1 MGIYRGPGGTG
12 DATQDGAS
20 QAVLSIQA
28 KDAAIAAQTAAETS
42 ASNASTSASDASTSA
57 TNASN
62 SATAAAASAIAA
74 AGYSI
79 PSQTGN
85 NNKYLKTDGTTAS
98 WDALDISTAD
108 ITGTLPLSNGGTGG
122 TTASTA
128 RTNLGLGTAA
138 TTASTDYAT
147 AAQGTTADSAYA
159 DRLKWDGGAT
169 GLVAATGRTSL
180 GVTATGAD
188 TTYAYRANNLS
199 DLASASTSRT
209 NLGLGTIAT
218 QAASAVAVTGGA
230 IDGTTVGTTTRSS
243 VKATTLDLGLSTQS
257 VAIGQGNASIMKNRI
272 INGAMVI
279 DQRNAGAS
287 LTITSSGYPV
297 DRFIAYGEAADGVF
311 TAQQTTTAPVGFA
324 NSTKITVTTADS
336 SIGATQ
342 RYLFG
347 QRVEGCNIAD
357 MNFGSA
363 NAKTFTFSFW
373 VNSSVTGTFG
383 GAFQNTGSVR
393 SYPFTYTI
401 SAANTWE
408 QKTITVAGD
417 TSGTWDTT
425 NGTGIQFW
433 FSIGAGSTYLGTPN
447 SWATA
452 NYLGASGQTNLIA
465 TNGATFYITGV
476 QLEVGSSAT
485 GFEYVNYQ
493 TSLANCQRYY
503 YKFLNNNGVGTGW
516 YGQATTSLSTT
527 RSIGSPITLPVPART
542 TPSVSFSNLNLVNVQ
557 GNTTYA
563 VTVANIYSGYSL
575 YGTSFAL
582 DLTTSGITAGTVYFF
597 YIADGGSVAYSME
610 L

>member
-1 MGIYRGPGGTG
+1 MTGALNMGSNKIT
-12 DATQDGAS
+12 
-20 QAVLSIQA
+20 AVTDPTNAQ
-28 KDAAIAAQTAAETS
+28 DAATKAYTDAAVS
-42 ASNASTSASDASTSA
+42 GLSST
-57 TNASN
+57 
-62 SATAAAASAIAA
+62 
-74 AGYSI
+74 
-79 PSQTGN
+79 
-85 NNKYLKTDGTTAS
+85 YLVKT
-98 WDALDISTAD
+98 
-108 ITGTLPLSNGGTGG
+108 
-122 TTASTA
+122 
-128 RTNLGLGTAA
+128 
-138 TTASTDYAT
+138 
-147 AAQGTTADSAYA
+147 
-159 DRLKWDGGAT
+159 
-169 GLVAATGRTSL
+169 
-180 GVTATGAD
+180 
-188 TTYAYRANNLS
+188 NNLS
-199 DLASASTSRT
+199 DVTSASTSRT

-230 IDGTTVGTTTRSS
+230 IDGTPVGTTTRST

-287 LTITSSGYPV
+287 VSV
-297 DRFIAYGEAADGVF
+297 
-311 TAQQTTTAPVGFA
+311 QTTTGYCLDRWTTIVSQNSKFTVQQNAGSVTPPAGFTNYLGCTSSSAYTVGASETF
-324 NSTKITVTTADS
+324 SITQY
-336 SIGATQ
+336 I
-342 RYLFG
+342 
-347 QRVEGCNIAD
+347 EGYNIAD
-357 MNFGSA
+357 LAWGTA
-363 NAKTFTFSFW
+363 NAKTVTLSFQ
-373 VNSSVTGTFG
+373 VYSSLTGTFG
-383 GAFQNTGSVR
+383 GSVR
-393 SYPFTYTI
+393 NGANDRCYPFSY
-401 SAANTWE
+401 SVPVANTWT
-408 QKTITVAGD
+408 TISVTIAGD
-417 TSGTWDTT
+417 TTGTWLTT
-425 NGTGIQFW
+425 NGKGIW
-433 FSIGAGSTYLGTPN
+433 LNFSIGSGSSQSGTAGTWGSTSYY
-447 SWATA
+447 SAT
-452 NYLGASGQTNLIA
+452 GATSVVG

-527 RSIGSPITLPVPART
+527 RSIGSPITLPIPART